1 MEKSARTGHNTNRR
15 TSCGLSLLRDIH
27 VPVEAF
33 GFWQVKSCLIGL
45 HSEVPS
51 KRNSM
56 VLKFEGCAWDP
67 QPNQVKVKHARGKPS
82 TD

>member
-15 TSCGLSLLRDIH
+15 TSCGLSFLRDIMYR
-27 VPVEAF
+27 PVGAF
-33 GFWQVKSCLIGL
+33 SFWQVKPCQIGL

-56 VLKFEGCAWDP
+56 VLQFEGCAWDP
-67 QPNQVKVKHARGKPS
+67 QPNQVKVIEHA
-82 TD
+82 